1 MEYKLKKGMC
11 LSGCLQKEEMQ
22 TRTHTDA
29 HTHLG
34 DLAIDKDKGHSL
46 TD

>member
-11 LSGCLQKEEMQ
+11 LSGCLQKEEMK

-29 HTHLG
+29 HTHTLE
-34 DLAIDKDKGHSL
+34 ISL
-46 TD
+46 